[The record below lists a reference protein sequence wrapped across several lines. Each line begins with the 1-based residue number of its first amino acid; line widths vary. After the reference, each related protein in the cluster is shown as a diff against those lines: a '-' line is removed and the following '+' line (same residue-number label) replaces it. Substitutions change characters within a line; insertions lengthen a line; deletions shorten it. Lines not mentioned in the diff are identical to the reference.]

1 MKENKYDNEVFFEKY
16 LEMPRSKEGL
26 MAAGEWHELKKMMPD
41 FKDKRVLDL
50 GCGFGW
56 HCIYAVSNGARS
68 VVGVDISK
76 KMLEIAKSKT
86 DSELIK
92 YICMPMED
100 IDFEEDSFDV
110 IISSLSLHY
119 VKSFEEILSKIKKCL
134 VKGGDF
140 VFSVEHP
147 VFTAEGNQEWYYDND
162 GNKLHWP
169 VDNYY
174 KEGIRRA
181 NFLVEEVIKI
191 AKKINAKKF
200 LDLCTG
206 SGAIAVSLA
215 KYIDRSFV
223 TAVDISRKALNV
235 AKLNARNNEVED
247 RITFVESDL
256 FKNLKKE
263 KYDMIVS
270 NPPYIKREVLKKL
283 DKEVQKEPHI
293 ALDGGYD
300 GLDFYRKIIN
310 EADEYL
316 KFHGYLCFEIGYDQ
330 KEDVEELIKEQ
341 GKYIDIYCKKDLCD
355 NDRVIVAK
363 LN

>member
-1 MKENKYDNEVFFEKY
+1 MLKNNNVTEPNIKARLVMQYVLNKPREYLMVYDKDVLMLRQEVNY
-16 LEMPRSKEGL
+16 
-26 MAAGEWHELKKMMPD
+26 
-41 FKDKRVLDL
+41 FK
-50 GCGFGW
+50 
-56 HCIYAVSNGARS
+56 A
-68 VVGVDISK
+68 
-76 KMLEIAKSKT
+76 
-86 DSELIK
+86 
-92 YICMPMED
+92 
-100 IDFEEDSFDV
+100 
-110 IISSLSLHY
+110 
-119 VKSFEEILSKIKKCL
+119 IKKLCFGIPL
-134 VKGGDF
+134 Q
-140 VFSVEHP
+140 HI
-147 VFTAEGNQEWYYDND
+147 THRQEFMKMTFY
-162 GNKLHWP
+162 
-169 VDNYY
+169 VDENVLIPRQDT
-174 KEGIRRA
+174 ET
-181 NFLVEEVIKI
+181 LVEEVIKI

-235 AKLNARNNEVED
+235 AKLNAKNNEVED

-270 NPPYIKREVLKKL
+270 NPPYIKREVLRKL

-330 KEDVEELIKEQ
+330 KEEVEGLIKEQ
-341 GKYIDIYCKKDLCD
+341 GKYVDIYCKKDLCD
-355 NDRVIVAK
+355 NDRVVIAK

>member
-1 MKENKYDNEVFFEKY
+1 MTIRETIRKGMIMLKNNNVTEPNIKARLVMQYVLNKPREYLMVYDKDVLMLRQEVNY
-16 LEMPRSKEGL
+16 
-26 MAAGEWHELKKMMPD
+26 
-41 FKDKRVLDL
+41 FK
-50 GCGFGW
+50 
-56 HCIYAVSNGARS
+56 A
-68 VVGVDISK
+68 
-76 KMLEIAKSKT
+76 
-86 DSELIK
+86 
-92 YICMPMED
+92 
-100 IDFEEDSFDV
+100 
-110 IISSLSLHY
+110 
-119 VKSFEEILSKIKKCL
+119 IKKLCQGIPL
-134 VKGGDF
+134 Q
-140 VFSVEHP
+140 HI
-147 VFTAEGNQEWYYDND
+147 THRQEFMKMTFY
-162 GNKLHWP
+162 
-169 VDNYY
+169 VDENVLIPRQDT
-174 KEGIRRA
+174 ET
-181 NFLVEEVIKI
+181 LVEEVIKI